1 MIVYFSNLIRP
12 VDHTFPTV
20 CLECTVV
27 CRGSFV
33 TQNTRVDYVDQH
45 IVTLLPEDFCR
56 TRQAVAQESE
66 IKTNIVVMDA
76 FPCTVGTRQ
85 LTVSI
90 YIRDFPLPI
99 NAPPL
104 GVKLY
109 NCAPS

>member
-76 FPCTVGTRQ
+76 FPCTVGTWQ

-90 YIRDFPLPI
+90 YIRDFSI
-99 NAPPL
+99 TYQCTAT
-104 GVKLY
+104 GGEVV
-109 NCAPS
+109 